1 MTERRLPSNLQHFNK
16 LLTDYAKHEEEHE
29 GGIARVSRS
38 SCHRRRCRLFDDG
51 PNRAGISV
59 AGRPLRG

>member
-29 GGIARVSRS
+29 GGMPVSRARHAIGVVVVCS
-38 SCHRRRCRLFDDG
+38 MMDRIALGS
-51 PNRAGISV
+51 A
-59 AGRPLRG
+59 